1 MHVQEG
7 DTLYVEYVDTTL
19 PAIGPNGESWSKSDT
34 LDIIGTTSVVN
45 EYPYVTLR

>member
-1 MHVQEG
+1 MYVREG